1 MALSKS
7 APKTVAVLTGDVVG
21 STRLALDTFEAARN
35 ALTRAAHLTQQ
46 WSRAKVYGP
55 DFYRGDAWQ
64 FVVSDPCL
72 SVRTAIWLKTHLI
85 ASQLDV
91 ETRIAIGVGV
101 AEKIDTK
108 AVTRS
113 TGEAFVRS
121 GRALDDMG
129 QRRGIIFALG
139 DDQSALHWLPSQVA
153 ACDFIVSRW
162 KPSQAAVAVKLLEPH
177 AGSQKDIAKSV
188 GRHPQAVSRVAN
200 DGGVLV
206 LLDLLTSVEK
216 ARFGVVGHDGDDLS
230 AGTTQSR
237 CLD

>member
-7 APKTVAVLTGDVVG
+7 ASRTVAVLSGDVVG
-21 STRLALDTFEAARN
+21 STKLPFDTFEAAR
-35 ALTRAAHLTQQ
+35 ATV
-46 WSRAKVYGP
+46 SRAVAPTQRWSKAKVFGP

-64 FVVSDPCL
+64 LVVGDPNL
-72 SVRTAIWLKTHLI
+72 GVRTAVWLKAFLI
-85 ASQLDV
+85 ASRLEVD
-91 ETRIAIGVGV
+91 TRIAIGVGDV
-101 AEKIDTK
+101 DMIDPK
-108 AVTRS
+108 AITRS

-139 DDQSALHWLPSQVA
+139 DDQSALHWLPSQVS

-162 KPSQAAVAVKLLEPH
+162 QPSQAEVALKFLEPQ

-206 LLDLLTSVEK
+206 LLDLLASIEKVAFSV
-216 ARFGVVGHDGDDLS
+216 AGHDEGSLPLR
-230 AGTTQSR
+230 TTR
-237 CLD
+237 